1 MNKKGSEQFISD
13 HGQKVSK
20 MIPLLMLFIFGGY
33 CKKQKKQKNKKSE
46 RQPRSQDFTRGRGQ
60 TVSYRGYSPNVH
72 VDLHAMCYLK
82 KPSKG
87 GHGHRKTPPPPPPLP
102 SSYALEKEVECGI
115 RSLYKPKDYLRLET
129 MSSYSPL
136 V

>member
-20 MIPLLMLFIFGGY
+20 MIPLLMLLIFGGY
-33 CKKQKKQKNKKSE
+33 CKKQKKQKNKKNE
-46 RQPRSQDFTRGRGQ
+46 KQPRSQDFTRGRGQ
-60 TVSYRGYSPNVH
+60 TVSYRGYSPNFH

-87 GHGHRKTPPPPPPLP
+87 GHGHRKTPPPPPLP

>member
-33 CKKQKKQKNKKSE
+33 CKKQKYKKNEK
-46 RQPRSQDFTRGRGQ
+46 QPRSQDFTRGRGQ
-60 TVSYRGYSPNVH
+60 TVSYRGYSPNFD

-87 GHGHRKTPPPPPPLP
+87 GHGHRKTPPPFPPPPHSLQATP
-102 SSYALEKEVECGI
+102 SKSKVEGSRKGSRMWDTFAI
-115 RSLYKPKDYLRLET
+115 
-129 MSSYSPL
+129 
-136 V
+136 

>member
-33 CKKQKKQKNKKSE
+33 CKKQKKKKNEK
-46 RQPRSQDFTRGRGQ
+46 QPRSQDFTRGKKAQ
-60 TVSYRGYSPNVH
+60 NFH

-87 GHGHRKTPPPPPPLP
+87 GHGHRKTPPPPPTPF
-102 SSYALEKEVECGI
+102 K
-115 RSLYKPKDYLRLET
+115 LRPRKGSRMWDT
-129 MSSYSPL
+129 FAI
-136 V
+136 

>member
-60 TVSYRGYSPNVH
+60 TLSYRGYSPNFH

>member
-20 MIPLLMLFIFGGY
+20 MIPLLMLFILGGY

-60 TVSYRGYSPNVH
+60 TVSYRGYSPNFH

-87 GHGHRKTPPPPPPLP
+87 GHGHRKTPPPPLP

>member
-20 MIPLLMLFIFGGY
+20 MIPLLMLFIFGGH

-60 TVSYRGYSPNVH
+60 TVSYRGYSPNFH

>member
-33 CKKQKKQKNKKSE
+33 CKKQKKQKNKKNE
-46 RQPRSQDFTRGRGQ
+46 KQPRSQDFTRGRSQ
-60 TVSYRGYSPNVH
+60 TVSYRGYSPNFH

-87 GHGHRKTPPPPPPLP
+87 GHGHRKTPPPLP

-115 RSLYKPKDYLRLET
+115 RSLYKPKDYLRLEK
-129 MSSYSPL
+129 MSSYSLL

>member
-20 MIPLLMLFIFGGY
+20 MIPLLMLFIFGGTVRN
-33 CKKQKKQKNKKSE
+33 KKNKKTKRTKSSRVARILQGGGVKLCHTE
-46 RQPRSQDFTRGRGQ
+46 GTHQIFMSTSMPCVTQKSLQ
-60 TVSYRGYSPNVH
+60 
-72 VDLHAMCYLK
+72 
-82 KPSKG
+82 KG
-87 GHGHRKTPPPPPPLP
+87 VTGTARPPPPPPLP

>member
-33 CKKQKKQKNKKSE
+33 CKKQKKQKNKKNE
-46 RQPRSQDFTRGRGQ
+46 KQPRSQDFTRGRSQ
-60 TVSYRGYSPNVH
+60 TVSYRGYSPNFH
-72 VDLHAMCYLK
+72 VDLYAMCYSK

-87 GHGHRKTPPPPPPLP
+87 GHGHCKTPPPLLP

>member
-1 MNKKGSEQFISD
+1 MNKKGSEQFILD

-33 CKKQKKQKNKKSE
+33 CKKQKNKKNE
-46 RQPRSQDFTRGRGQ
+46 KQPRSQDFTRGRGQ
-60 TVSYRGYSPNVH
+60 TVSYRGYSPNFH

-87 GHGHRKTPPPPPPLP
+87 GHGHRKTPPPLP

-115 RSLYKPKDYLRLET
+115 RSLYKPEDYLRLET

>member
-1 MNKKGSEQFISD
+1 MNKKGSGQFISD
-13 HGQKVSK
+13 HAQKVSK

-33 CKKQKKQKNKKSE
+33 CKKQKYKKNEK
-46 RQPRSQDFTRGRGQ
+46 QPRSQDFTRGRGQ
-60 TVSYRGYSPNVH
+60 TVSYRGYSPNFH

-82 KPSKG
+82 KPSKR
-87 GHGHRKTPPPPPPLP
+87 GHGHRKTPSPPPLP

>member
-33 CKKQKKQKNKKSE
+33 CKKQKYKKNEK
-46 RQPRSQDFTRGRGQ
+46 QPRSQDFIRGRGQ
-60 TVSYRGYSPNVH
+60 TVSYRGYSPNFH

-82 KPSKG
+82 NPSKRG
-87 GHGHRKTPPPPPPLP
+87 NGHRKTPLPPPPPLP

>member
-33 CKKQKKQKNKKSE
+33 CKKQKYKKNEK
-46 RQPRSQDFTRGRGQ
+46 QPRSQDFTRGRGQ
-60 TVSYRGYSPNVH
+60 TVSYRGSSPNFH

-82 KPSKG
+82 KPSKR
-87 GHGHRKTPPPPPPLP
+87 GHGHRKTPLPPPPLP

-115 RSLYKPKDYLRLET
+115 RSLYKPKDFLRLET

>member
-60 TVSYRGYSPNVH
+60 TVSYRGYSPNFH

-87 GHGHRKTPPPPPPLP
+87 GHGHRKTPPPPPLP